1 MDEKISS
8 WEGEGGSVNDPI
20 DGEMIGTEN
29 QILWATQ
36 IRTRVDAEFDRV
48 AAVLRV
54 AAARQSSHNRTNT
67 EAMIGILEEK
77 RAEVMANP
85 KAGYFIQDWQELR
98 DQVRRMLVDD
108 KRYTALKHGRGP
120 VS

>member
-1 MDEKISS
+1 MDEKISA
-8 WEGEGGSVNDPI
+8 WEGEGGSVSDPT
-20 DGEMIGTEN
+20 ENKMTGTEN

-48 AAVLRV
+48 AAVLRA
-54 AAARQSSHNRTNT
+54 AAARQSSHNRMNT

-85 KAGYFIQDWQELR
+85 EAGYFIQDWQELS
-98 DQVRRMLVDD
+98 DQVRRMLVKDE
-108 KRYTALKHGRGP
+108 RYAALKTGREP
-120 VS
+120 VA